1 MNQVLR
7 DLTTGNDKSATETER
22 EREVERVPEESK
34 GERESERMRCESVP
48 KSERAFVFII
58 KRDSS
63 QPYSLAFFP
72 QNKVFFIYHF
82 FI

>member
-34 GERESERMRCESVP
+34 GERE
-48 KSERAFVFII
+48 
-58 KRDSS
+58 
-63 QPYSLAFFP
+63 
-72 QNKVFFIYHF
+72 
-82 FI
+82 